1 MYVFNLDMMVNK
13 QYIINM
19 GSQRKKKNNI
29 FFKVKI
35 PEINMC
41 LHRVIISRVVMLSLV
56 RQVNWDKYE
65 RMIQTEYVVEQI
77 STSSSIFL
85 FIIN

>member
-19 GSQRKKKNNI
+19 GSQRKKENNI
-29 FFKVKI
+29 FLKVKI

-41 LHRVIISRVVMLSLV
+41 LHRVVMLS
-56 RQVNWDKYE
+56 
-65 RMIQTEYVVEQI
+65 
-77 STSSSIFL
+77 
-85 FIIN
+85 